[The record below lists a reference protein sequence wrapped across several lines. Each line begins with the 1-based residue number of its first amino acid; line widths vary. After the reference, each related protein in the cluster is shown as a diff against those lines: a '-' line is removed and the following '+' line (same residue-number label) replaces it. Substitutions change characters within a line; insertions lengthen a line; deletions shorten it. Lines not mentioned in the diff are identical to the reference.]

1 MSLKEIY
8 LSKALTCM
16 KFLLY
21 KQKMFFYQG
30 DGYLLPHCCKNSLY
44 ISHRSLYAPS
54 YSFLAIHSMLISLF
68 RVTSWFYTVNNIV
81 TRCVNFRKKNSCINI
96 HYNEHVAAHI

>member
-21 KQKMFFYQG
+21 KQKMFFFYQG

-44 ISHRSLYAPS
+44 ISYRSLYAPT
-54 YSFLAIHSMLISLF
+54 YSFLAIHNMLISLF
-68 RVTSWFYTVNNIV
+68 RVTSWFDTVNNIV
-81 TRCVNFRKKNSCINI
+81 TRCLNFRKNSCMNIN
-96 HYNEHVAAHI
+96 YNEHVAAHI